1 MPVPSGA
8 LGDAEVEA
16 RLVMALG
23 AADAA
28 ASASS
33 RDRSRSRR
41 RHREA
46 AHELV
51 KGLFSDFSR
60 LEDTINKVRDSN
72 RKARIET
79 IHLRARCQDGRGAAS
94 LDVVEQYSSSSLEA
108 SEDAQRSA
116 EAALVDI
123 AAARETAVH
132 GIIDLLG

>member
-1 MPVPSGA
+1 MAGS
-8 LGDAEVEA
+8 DAEA
-16 RLVMALG
+16 RALIALA

-41 RHREA
+41 RRRAA

-51 KGLFSDFSR
+51 NDLFSKFSK
-60 LEDTINKVRDSN
+60 LEETIERVRTSN

-79 IHLRARCQDGRGAAS
+79 IGAMRAHGQSFREDSAIRDGTS
-94 LDVVEQYSSSSLEA
+94 LVDEYSSKSLEA
-108 SEDAQRSA
+108 SEDAQA
-116 EAALVDI
+116 EAAAALVDI
-123 AAARETAVH
+123 AAAREAAVH

>member
-41 RHREA
+41 RHRAA

-51 KGLFSDFSR
+51 NDLFSKFSK
-60 LEDTINKVRDSN
+60 LEETIERVRTSN

-79 IHLRARCQDGRGAAS
+79 IGAIRAHGQSCRDGTS
-94 LDVVEQYSSSSLEA
+94 LVE
-108 SEDAQRSA
+108 
-116 EAALVDI
+116 
-123 AAARETAVH
+123 
-132 GIIDLLG
+132 